1 MLMMKQRGSAA
12 IVALAVIGMVIILG
26 ASIVMYAFSVRNGF
40 VRIENQIATAYED
53 AKAMNSQYTLKIRE
67 MAQIPKMATNQL
79 SELVEKTLSS
89 RYGEEGSKAL
99 FQFIQEQNPSISPEL
114 YTNIQKTIAGGR
126 SDFEAKMRML
136 NDSKRVAYNQLDT
149 QPSGFILEFMG
160 MPRKNIGYNGS
171 KDDYPVI
178 MSEDAQETFRTGVDK
193 GVNLLE

>member
-12 IVALAVIGMVIILG
+12 ILALAVIGMVIILG

-40 VRIENQIATAYED
+40 VRIENQIATTYED

-89 RYGEEGSKAL
+89 RYGEDGSKAL

-126 SDFEAKMRML
+126 SDFEAKMKML

-160 MPRKNIGYNGS
+160 MPRKNIGYNGA

>member
-12 IVALAVIGMVIILG
+12 IWALAVIGMMIILG

-40 VRIENQIATAYED
+40 VRLENQIVATYED
-53 AKAMNSQYTLKIRE
+53 AKSMNSQYTLKIRE

-89 RYGEEGSKAL
+89 RYGEDGSEAL
-99 FQFIQEQNPSISPEL
+99 FQFIQEQNPSIAPEL
-114 YTNIQKTIAGGR
+114 YTNIQKAITGGR
-126 SDFEAKMRML
+126 SDFEAKMKML
-136 NDSKRVAYNQLDT
+136 NDKKQIAYTQLET

-160 MPRKNIGYNGS
+160 MPRKNIGYNGT